1 MEAALEHLVSLIY
14 DSVADASQWAVFL
27 DAFAKAVR
35 ASRCALLIHDI
46 EKEEFGVVRWHGW
59 SDADIHLYHDKY
71 GAADPLR
78 IGSRRVETGEV
89 GPDTLACPREEFEA
103 SAAFRE
109 FYQPR
114 DCIHGMAGAILA
126 TSSGRSHIS
135 AFRAAADGPFGEAEL
150 SALRGLMPHL
160 KRAALLHGEIG
171 SLRRQISIFT
181 GHLERYP
188 YAFLLTDAER
198 RVLYSNAAARTI
210 AASADGLKIDDGRLA
225 AISPKVEELLRKAVA
240 EIATGPGTSLQRL
253 EIPRPSRRPS
263 YRVILMPVHDS
274 RTIPLGVAVP
284 GVSILVIDTA
294 SLSEPDP
301 DVLRELFSLTP
312 AETRVSTDLVLGKS
326 AEQIAAESNTSI
338 ETVRTHIKRTLSKTA
353 TARQGEL
360 ISLILRS
367 VPFRRA

>member
-1 MEAALEHLVSLIY
+1 METDHLIDLIY
-14 DSVADASQWAVFL
+14 DSVADASRWSAFL
-27 DAFAKAVR
+27 DGFSKAVR
-35 ASRCALLIHDI
+35 TPRCALLIHDT
-46 EKEEFGVVRWHGW
+46 ERLEFGVVRWHGW
-59 SDADIHLYHDKY
+59 SDDDIRIYEDNY
-71 GAADPLR
+71 GAIDPLGVGAQR
-78 IGSRRVETGEV
+78 LGIGEV

-103 SAAFRE
+103 SIAFRE

-114 DCIHGMAGAILA
+114 DCIHGMGGAILV
-126 TSSGRSHIS
+126 TPSGRSVIS
-135 AFRAAADGPFGEAEL
+135 AFRGAADGPFGETEL
-150 SALRGLMPHL
+150 SALRSLMPHL

-171 SLRRQISIFT
+171 SLRRQISTFT

-198 RVLYSNAAARTI
+198 RVLYSNAAARNI
-210 AASADGLKIDDGRLA
+210 AASADGLKIQDGRLA
-225 AISPKVEELLRKAVA
+225 AISPRLEELLRKAVA
-240 EIATGPGTSLQRL
+240 DIAAGRGASLQRL
-253 EIPRPSRRPS
+253 EIPRPSRRQS
-263 YRVILMPVHDS
+263 YRVILMPVQDS
-274 RTIPLGVAVP
+274 RTIALGVAVP

-312 AETRVSTDLVLGKS
+312 AEARVSTDLVLGKS